1 MKNMKKEYIGGTTLL
16 SRQDK
21 GFDGIFW
28 EKLLRYYD
36 TKAVRSNRKVGRYY
50 YADRK
55 VYRRVSKPDLQENMA
70 QNDKNIIPR
79 PLGRGCHE
87 VTGEGLSDKNVSKAH
102 RKRLVPYCLSNL
114 VSSQKA
120 AFTLAE
126 ILITLG
132 IIGVV
137 AALTIPTISRNI
149 QHAVLKNQFKKF
161 YSTFWQAVIGT
172 QTKLGRPLK
181 CYYWSD
187 GYPGNCSAVCSG
199 YNEYGNCTGWKCD
212 NGESLPSDY
221 NGPMTEC
228 SFFTEEVFL
237 NTLRTTKIC
246 KNNAYEQGCLPKDFR
261 GADMAKKEENPD
273 VEYDPNYIFADSP
286 IKNRYPVFVLADG
299 TYVIG
304 YARYPMTMPVFVADI
319 NGSKG
324 PNKWGYD
331 IFGFRIEGDSKN
343 GITRLYEQNYAIE
356 KGGKTFQQMYN
367 EAFNINAQ

>member
-1 MKNMKKEYIGGTTLL
+1 M
-16 SRQDK
+16 
-21 GFDGIFW
+21 
-28 EKLLRYYD
+28 
-36 TKAVRSNRKVGRYY
+36 
-50 YADRK
+50 
-55 VYRRVSKPDLQENMA
+55 
-70 QNDKNIIPR
+70 
-79 PLGRGCHE
+79 
-87 VTGEGLSDKNVSKAH
+87 
-102 RKRLVPYCLSNL
+102 
-114 VSSQKA
+114 
-120 AFTLAE
+120 
-126 ILITLG
+126 
-132 IIGVV
+132 
-137 AALTIPTISRNI
+137 TIPTISRNI

-187 GYPGNCSAVCSG
+187 GYPGNCSAVCTG

-261 GADMAKKEENPD
+261 GSDIVLKETNPG
-273 VEYDPNYIFADSP
+273 VKYDPNRAFCDSHV
-286 IKNRYPVFVLADG
+286 KNNYPVFVLADG

-304 YARYPMTMPVFVADI
+304 YVRYPITMPIFVADI
-319 NGSKG
+319 NGTKG

-331 IFGFRIEGDSKN
+331 IFGFQIRGDSKN
-343 GITRLYEQNYAIE
+343 GITKLVDYNIAIE

>member
-1 MKNMKKEYIGGTTLL
+1 
-16 SRQDK
+16 
-21 GFDGIFW
+21 
-28 EKLLRYYD
+28 
-36 TKAVRSNRKVGRYY
+36 
-50 YADRK
+50 
-55 VYRRVSKPDLQENMA
+55 MA
-70 QNDKNIIPR
+70 QNDINTFPR

-126 ILITLG
+126 VLITLG

-149 QHAVLKNQFKKF
+149 QQAVLKNQFKKF
-161 YSTFWQAVIGT
+161 YSTFWQAVIGA

-181 CYYWSD
+181 CYYWEG
-187 GYPGNCSAVCSG
+187 GYPGDCKAVCTG

-212 NGESLPSDY
+212 NGESLPNGY

-261 GADMAKKEENPD
+261 GVDIVKKEEKPD
-273 VEYDPNYIFADSP
+273 QDYNPNYTFSDSP
-286 IKNRYPVFVLADG
+286 IKNKYPVFVLADG

-304 YARYPMTMPVFVADI
+304 YNRYPITMPIFAADI
-319 NGSKG
+319 NGTKG

-331 IFGFRIEGDSKN
+331 IFGFQIQGDSKN
-343 GITRLYEQNYAIE
+343 GITKLAEDYSFVIE